1 LSTVKDVVTKAL
13 FPAETLKDLCNSST
27 PSSPIKPDT
36 ATPKSMSKTK
46 KKLNGTNWRQG
57 MFNAKINN
65 ADEAA
70 AKGLKVTI
78 TDKGG
83 QDLETWVEDVRC
95 LKCGQVLD

>member
-1 LSTVKDVVTKAL
+1 
-13 FPAETLKDLCNSST
+13 
-27 PSSPIKPDT
+27 
-36 ATPKSMSKTK
+36 
-46 KKLNGTNWRQG
+46 